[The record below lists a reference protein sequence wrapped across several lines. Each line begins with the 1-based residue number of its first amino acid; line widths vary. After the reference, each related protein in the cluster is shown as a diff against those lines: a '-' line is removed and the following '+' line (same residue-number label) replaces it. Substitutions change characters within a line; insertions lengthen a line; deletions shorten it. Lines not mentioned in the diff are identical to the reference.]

1 MTHELP
7 GRSTRDNTGEAVQC
21 LGNMTTVARSAAFL
35 TVLVVLALSSSSM
48 TRATEK
54 EEVGGSV
61 VWRLADF
68 SLGTTSIGG
77 KKHAMYTMTL
87 SLRSAA
93 AGPVTLT
100 RYEARASLAG
110 LAETEWSGSVEWSL
124 QRASEFKVPFQ
135 LALPCSVGSGPCVPP
150 MGPTWTILLLGSDRR
165 GRPIREVIALTLPPA
180 PGKPVTPPTKI
191 SRASTPATGFPGS
204 AIAVRISNNLIWV
217 PAVVNGSAVSL
228 VLDTGAQF
236 TVLSPDV
243 ATRLGIVVRP
253 DAPTLPIAGI
263 GASDAP
269 IVIVSS
275 LQVGDYIV
283 ENLPIAV
290 ATMHVM
296 SQFQVD
302 GLLGGNFLAF
312 FRMTLDR
319 RAKELRLEPSQ

>member
-1 MTHELP
+1 MTYELP
-7 GRSTRDNTGEAVQC
+7 GRSTRDYAGEAVQC

-77 KKHAMYTMTL
+77 KRHAMYTMTL

-135 LALPCSVGSGPCVPP
+135 LALPVCLQ
-150 MGPTWTILLLGSDRR
+150 WDRR
-165 GRPIREVIALTLPPA
+165 GPFCCSDQIGGDGRFEKSSHLHFPPHLGSPSHRQQKSPALRPQLQGSPGA
-180 PGKPVTPPTKI
+180 P
-191 SRASTPATGFPGS
+191 
-204 AIAVRISNNLIWV
+204 
-217 PAVVNGSAVSL
+217 
-228 VLDTGAQF
+228 
-236 TVLSPDV
+236 
-243 ATRLGIVVRP
+243 
-253 DAPTLPIAGI
+253 
-263 GASDAP
+263 
-269 IVIVSS
+269 
-275 LQVGDYIV
+275 
-283 ENLPIAV
+283 
-290 ATMHVM
+290 
-296 SQFQVD
+296 
-302 GLLGGNFLAF
+302 
-312 FRMTLDR
+312 
-319 RAKELRLEPSQ
+319 

>member
-1 MTHELP
+1 VTHELP
-7 GRSTRDNTGEAVQC
+7 GRRTRDYTGEAVQC

-77 KKHAMYTMTL
+77 KRHAMYTMTL

-135 LALPCSVGSGPCVPP
+135 LALPCSVGSVPGLPP
-150 MGPTWTILLLGSDRR
+150 MGPTWTILLPGSDRGD
-165 GRPIREVIALTLPPA
+165 GRFEKSSHLHFPPHLGSPSHRQQKSPALRPQLQGSPGA
-180 PGKPVTPPTKI
+180 P
-191 SRASTPATGFPGS
+191 
-204 AIAVRISNNLIWV
+204 
-217 PAVVNGSAVSL
+217 
-228 VLDTGAQF
+228 
-236 TVLSPDV
+236 
-243 ATRLGIVVRP
+243 
-253 DAPTLPIAGI
+253 
-263 GASDAP
+263 
-269 IVIVSS
+269 
-275 LQVGDYIV
+275 
-283 ENLPIAV
+283 
-290 ATMHVM
+290 
-296 SQFQVD
+296 
-302 GLLGGNFLAF
+302 
-312 FRMTLDR
+312 
-319 RAKELRLEPSQ
+319 